1 MKVNLTQA
9 LKQFFGFSQF
19 KGDKESIMQNLM
31 DGNDTTVLTTTR
43 AV

>member
-19 KGDKESIMQNLM
+19 KGDQERIIQIYWMATIPLC
-31 DGNDTTVLTTTR
+31 
-43 AV
+43 